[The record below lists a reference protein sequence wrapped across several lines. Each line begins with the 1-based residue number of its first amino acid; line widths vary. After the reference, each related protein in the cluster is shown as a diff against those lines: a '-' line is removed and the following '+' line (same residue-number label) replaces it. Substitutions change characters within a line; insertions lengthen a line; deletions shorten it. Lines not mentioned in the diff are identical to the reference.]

1 MLRFFYNLFFSSV
14 RKKSRKNSIDINIIQ
29 TKSYWFIDCFI
40 GSIFLSYLRL
50 LLTFAYENHSK
61 NIFRCCF
68 FPFFRVF
75 FYRNK
80 LILKRKF
87 YLHTHTGTIIP
98 QIKLIWYINS
108 KGPQWTQFFNNSRS
122 MRFKSINVTKS
133 KRNHELLFY
142 FICFYLHD
150 RLPTDVRL

>member
-1 MLRFFYNLFFSSV
+1 MFYNFISSSV

-50 LLTFAYENHSK
+50 LLTVCVWKSQQKYFSLL
-61 NIFRCCF
+61 F
-68 FPFFRVF
+68 FSFFQSFF

-142 FICFYLHD
+142 FLFYLHD